1 MDSSFLNRPT
11 ASRVCGRCHTF
22 GAAVALLAAGM
33 AYPACAQP
41 RPAAEQRVQKA
52 NDADPQ
58 GKAAGSQDTQRVTV
72 TGSRLATDGE
82 TASPVTVLTAED
94 IRRSGATTAAELL
107 RALPIAGEGSL
118 NDTAAEDDFAAGANS
133 ISLRGLG
140 SDVTLILL
148 NGRRIATHGFARVGN
163 GTQFVNLDTLPV
175 GMIDRI
181 EVLKDG
187 ASALYGSEAV
197 AGVINVILRSD
208 FTGLELGA
216 LASQNAAGAYRQRRA
231 SLTWGFG
238 DVQRD
243 GYNVVIN
250 AERFERDAV
259 PFRKIE
265 QFLAK
270 GRYRDEFGVGVGQS
284 SFSSPGTIRYGT
296 AIGTRSIA
304 QPGCVSVRQVLPD
317 VPDDGRPP
325 KPGEGVGDPPQGDEP
340 PPPPEVVNT
349 ECVYDIWGK
358 RQLAPRVQRN
368 SVFLR
373 GTATL
378 SPQAELFAEFSAT
391 RNSVLYRQ
399 APIGTNALT
408 FYSGSNYSPIVTPL
422 LEPADYPP
430 DPDRISP
437 ARLEYRFEILGDA
450 TREVVTTG
458 LRALAG
464 MRGQSRDWDW
474 ETAVLLA
481 SSDTKETFGGYI
493 RGSAFRAAREDG
505 SFAFATAPSTDPA
518 VLAAISPK
526 VVNRGKSSLAQLD
539 AKASS
544 QFGRLP
550 GGPVALALGAEVRH
564 ERLDSAPD
572 ELIRSGDMSYLLATS
587 AAGSRLIS
595 SGYVEGALP
604 ILPQFDAHLAAR
616 LDSYSDVGSAVSP
629 KIGLKWKVHPQIAL
643 RSTFSRGFRAPAL
656 TETQSGRS
664 AFFTTVVDN
673 AYCRRLFDDGERE
686 TYNCLPSTAQ
696 VTSDG
701 NPDLKPERS
710 ASYTAG
716 IVIAVAKEAKVTV
729 DYFDVR
735 RLNQVR
741 QLSPE
746 YLLANES
753 NFPDRVVRNE
763 DGRLVRLISGF
774 ANIGQ
779 TQVQGIDFEAMGRVG
794 LGTLGALSGNVSL
807 TRLLSSRESGTAVS
821 RLELLGYYDRPRTRS
836 YTSVSWEYRSFVT
849 TLNYR
854 YTSGFDYRLSAI
866 DGCPY
871 ELAVGDRSP
880 NCRIDAHHSVG
891 LVLGWQPMRGVRLS
905 LAVNNLT
912 NRQPSFDARRSSIMF
927 NPTYSDPRDRS
938 YSLNATYT
946 FQ

>member
-1 MDSSFLNRPT
+1 
-11 ASRVCGRCHTF
+11 
-22 GAAVALLAAGM
+22 
-33 AYPACAQP
+33 
-41 RPAAEQRVQKA
+41 
-52 NDADPQ
+52 
-58 GKAAGSQDTQRVTV
+58 
-72 TGSRLATDGE
+72 
-82 TASPVTVLTAED
+82 
-94 IRRSGATTAAELL
+94 
-107 RALPIAGEGSL
+107 
-118 NDTAAEDDFAAGANS
+118 
-133 ISLRGLG
+133 
-140 SDVTLILL
+140 
-148 NGRRIATHGFARVGN
+148 
-163 GTQFVNLDTLPV
+163 
-175 GMIDRI
+175 
-181 EVLKDG
+181 
-187 ASALYGSEAV
+187 
-197 AGVINVILRSD
+197 
-208 FTGLELGA
+208 
-216 LASQNAAGAYRQRRA
+216 
-231 SLTWGFG
+231 
-238 DVQRD
+238 
-243 GYNVVIN
+243 
-250 AERFERDAV
+250 
-259 PFRKIE
+259 
-265 QFLAK
+265 
-270 GRYRDEFGVGVGQS
+270 
-284 SFSSPGTIRYGT
+284 
-296 AIGTRSIA
+296 
-304 QPGCVSVRQVLPD
+304 
-317 VPDDGRPP
+317 
-325 KPGEGVGDPPQGDEP
+325 
-340 PPPPEVVNT
+340 
-349 ECVYDIWGK
+349 
-358 RQLAPRVQRN
+358 
-368 SVFLR
+368 
-373 GTATL
+373 
-378 SPQAELFAEFSAT
+378 
-391 RNSVLYRQ
+391 
-399 APIGTNALT
+399 
-408 FYSGSNYSPIVTPL
+408 
-422 LEPADYPP
+422 
-430 DPDRISP
+430 
-437 ARLEYRFEILGDA
+437 
-450 TREVVTTG
+450 
-458 LRALAG
+458 
-464 MRGQSRDWDW
+464 
-474 ETAVLLA
+474 
-481 SSDTKETFGGYI
+481 
-493 RGSAFRAAREDG
+493 
-505 SFAFATAPSTDPA
+505 
-518 VLAAISPK
+518 

-572 ELIRSGDMSYLLATS
+572 ELIRSGDMSFLLATS

-616 LDSYSDVGSAVSP
+616 LDSYSDVGSAASP

-656 TETQSGRS
+656 TETKSGRS
-664 AFFTTVVDN
+664 AFFTTVVDT
-673 AYCRRLFDDGERE
+673 AYCRRLFEDDERE

-741 QLSPE
+741 LLSPE

-753 NFPDRVVRNE
+753 NFPDRVVRDE
-763 DGRLVRLISGF
+763 GGRLVRLISGF

-794 LGTLGALSGNVSL
+794 LGTLGVLSGNVSL
-807 TRLLSSRESGTAVS
+807 TQLLSSRESGTAVS

-891 LVLGWQPMRGVRLS
+891 LVLGWQPMREVRLS

-938 YSLNATYT
+938 YSLNATYR